1 MSNKLKIIIT
11 SVICILIVGIGV
23 LLVVGNN
30 SFGEKRSKTFM
41 KSIQYIQDENYVE
54 AYNNIKNGKRE
65 EKELVQTIILYKF
78 TDELD
83 KYTEI
88 SDKLNEESE
97 HITDYLTYTYLYSKN
112 PIYQKN
118 INKIYSDKYPELY
131 EVKEK
136 IPKDI
141 MFEDTHK
148 FYDTY
153 IEILELTDGL
163 YKNCEKKILNNNEEY
178 VAQIKEV
185 ANKLLEYSEEVDVV
199 AGKYPLSSI
208 PEEYIILLELN
219 EEDDLY

>member
-23 LLVVGNN
+23 LLVVDNN
-30 SFGEKRSKTFM
+30 SFGEKRSKTFV
-41 KSIQYIQDENYVE
+41 KSIQYIQDKNYVE
-54 AYNNIKNGKRE
+54 AYNNIKNGKQE

-78 TDELD
+78 MDELD

-88 SDKLNEESE
+88 SDKLSEEAE

-185 ANKLLEYSEEVDVV
+185 ANKLLEYSEEFDVV

-208 PEEYIILLELN
+208 SEEYIILLELN

>member
-11 SVICILIVGIGV
+11 SVICILIVSIGV
-23 LLVVGNN
+23 LLVVDNN
-30 SFGEKRSKTFM
+30 SFGEKRSKTFV

-54 AYNNIKNGKRE
+54 AYNNIKNGKQE

-78 TDELD
+78 MDELD

-88 SDKLNEESE
+88 SDKLSEEAE

-118 INKIYSDKYPELY
+118 INKIYANEYPELY
-131 EVKEK
+131 DVKEK

-185 ANKLLEYSEEVDVV
+185 ANKLLEYSEEFDVV

-219 EEDDLY
+219 DEDDLY

>member
-23 LLVVGNN
+23 LLVVDNN
-30 SFGEKRSKTFM
+30 SFGEKRSKTFV
-41 KSIQYIQDENYVE
+41 KSIQYIQDKNYVE
-54 AYNNIKNGKRE
+54 AYNNIKNGKQE

-78 TDELD
+78 MDELD

-88 SDKLNEESE
+88 SDKLSEEAE

-118 INKIYSDKYPELY
+118 INKIYANEYPKLY
-131 EVKEK
+131 DVKEK

-185 ANKLLEYSEEVDVV
+185 ANKLLEYSEEFDVV

-208 PEEYIILLELN
+208 SEEYIILLELN